1 MNENTKKRGRPSEV
15 DKLKG
20 RIEEMQK
27 QQENLMEKFGALLE
41 ILQNQ
46 PLYNKKEDIKENK
59 VIEEEKNE
67 ESESYEVFEQPK
79 SDELIKICSLTHG
92 ELNLNLDGRIAISF
106 RKYGDIKPV
115 LYSQL
120 VNIVNENRS
129 FAECGDFYIMDKRAV
144 YHLGLFEYYKRIYPL
159 EVLNNIENYD
169 NSKIEKIL
177 SNMCRAQKE
186 SVIINIARKLY
197 NEENINQNSVKFI
210 ENILNVDIHD
220 MVKTMRE
227 IDSNLE

>member
-20 RIEEMQK
+20 QIKEMQK
-27 QQENLMEKFGALLE
+27 QQENLMEKFGTLLE

-46 PLYNKKEDIKENK
+46 PLYNKKEDIKEDK
-59 VIEEEKNE
+59 IIEEEKNE
-67 ESESYEVFEQPK
+67 ESESYEIFEQPK

>member
-1 MNENTKKRGRPSEV
+1 MSETTKKRGRPSEIE
-15 DKLKG
+15 KLKNQ
-20 RIEEMQK
+20 IEEMQR
-27 QQENLMEKFGALLE
+27 QQEDFLSKFNS
-41 ILQNQ
+41 ILSGLQYGI
-46 PLYNKKEDIKENK
+46 PATSAK
-59 VIEEEKNE
+59 VEEETVSEPIEEDDFND
-67 ESESYEVFEQPK
+67 SILEQPK
-79 SDELIKICSLTHG
+79 SDELIRICSLTHG

-115 LYSQL
+115 LYSKL

-144 YHLGLFEYYKRIYPL
+144 YHLGLSEYYKRIYPL
-159 EVLNNIENYD
+159 EVLNNIESYD

-177 SNMCRAQKE
+177 LNMCRAQKE
-186 SVIINIARKLY
+186 SVIINIAKKLY
-197 NEENINQNSVKFI
+197 NEEEINQNSVKFI

-227 IDSNLE
+227 IDANLK